1 MLDCLSVSQSTGL
14 KLDVELVA
22 KNHKIMQ
29 IIIFPCIIFFSNKEE
44 NNAA

>member
-1 MLDCLSVSQSTGL
+1 MVSSKMLDCLSVSQSTGL

-22 KNHKIMQ
+22 KNHKIMR
-29 IIIFPCIIFFSNKEE
+29 IIIFFSNKEE